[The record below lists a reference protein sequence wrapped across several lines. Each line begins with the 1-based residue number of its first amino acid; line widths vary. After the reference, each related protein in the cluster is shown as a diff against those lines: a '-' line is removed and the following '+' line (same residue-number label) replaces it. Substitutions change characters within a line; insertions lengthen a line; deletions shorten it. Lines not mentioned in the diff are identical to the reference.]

1 MPATLGAGR
10 IAHGLRRRL
19 RLRVRPLRVRHDV
32 LRADWVISFP
42 APSVFGFGCKMPFYA
57 PYKTQFE
64 DGDLIYGL
72 TPSRWGYRSSNSRF
86 TSAREGSAIYSIDQ
100 YRVVCWE
107 MSEAAD
113 PAPTPPRR
121 GEFLKVIQDHPKY
134 SSILKT
140 TDDEWSPARFCL
152 DVRRKVKAG
161 LHWAAHDPR
170 NVCVHFILDDID
182 LAEVV
187 HKSNPSDGDFGLGK
201 ERAFTGV
208 ELRWIYRN
216 RHNPRVQSCVQFWMD
231 SAPTCPPWDGRYP
244 YSRNAS
250 SLWRSYIP
258 RSEPCGGTWSSIIG
272 RILHGLF

>member
-1 MPATLGAGR
+1 
-10 IAHGLRRRL
+10 
-19 RLRVRPLRVRHDV
+19 
-32 LRADWVISFP
+32 
-42 APSVFGFGCKMPFYA
+42 MPFCK
-57 PYKTQFE
+57 PFKTQFE

-72 TPSRWGYRSSNSRF
+72 TSSRWGYRSSNPRF
-86 TSAREGSAIYSIDQ
+86 ISAKDAGAIYSIDQ
-100 YRVVCWE
+100 YRVVLWE
-107 MSEAAD
+107 ASDTDD
-113 PAPTPPRR
+113 PAPAPSRR
-121 GEFLKVIQDHPKY
+121 GEFLKAIQDHPKY

-182 LAEVV
+182 LAEIV
-187 HKSNPSDGDFGLGK
+187 HKSGSSDGDFGLGK

-216 RHNPRVQSCVQFWMD
+216 RHNPRVQSSIQFWMEGQ
-231 SAPTCPPWDGRYP
+231 PTCPPWDPRYP
-244 YSRNAS
+244 YDRNAC

-258 RSEPCGGTWSSIIG
+258 RSERCGPTWS
-272 RILHGLF
+272 GLVARVFRGFF